1 MAAVLKKAGAVA
13 LTNASDLEVVGDTQ
27 VGYVVMNPDAIKYLY
42 GGCIR
47 ESYSDTFSANSMFK
61 GGKNR
66 WNYGWIG
73 YLGIK
78 RFANYDW
85 NSKCVQVELKKATH
99 MAVLKAV
106 AGKFIDDKD
115 HFVQLYRSLWVFGAV
130 VSYPEALVSCVW
142 TVVDAS

>member
-42 GGCIR
+42 G
-47 ESYSDTFSANSMFK
+47 ETAFVKVDSDTFSANSMFK

-85 NSKCVQVELKKATH
+85 NSKCV
-99 MAVLKAV
+99 
-106 AGKFIDDKD
+106 
-115 HFVQLYRSLWVFGAV
+115 RWN
-130 VSYPEALVSCVW
+130 
-142 TVVDAS
+142 